1 MEKNYLYQVFDDK
14 NNEFTELKT
23 NKSMIVICQLTELL
37 YNRFVGKCNLKLK
50 TIKYDNGLTV
60 LKFTDENKYTYK
72 ITIPTKNSQLDYYR
86 LAMDI
91 KNDM

>member
-14 NNEFTELKT
+14 NNELTDLKT
-23 NKSMIVICQLTELL
+23 NKRMIVICQLTELL
-37 YNRFVGKCNLKLK
+37 YNKFIGKYNLKLK

-60 LKFTDENKYTYK
+60 LKFTDINKYTYK
-72 ITIPTKNSQLDYYR
+72 ITVPTKTGQLDYYR
-86 LAMDI
+86 LATDI